1 MVSYWEPVMVMLK
14 LNEPAVALDEAANV
28 RVAEVD
34 APAARVVTVG
44 THVHVR

>member
-1 MVSYWEPVMVMLK
+1 MPVMTMLK
-14 LNEPAVALDEAANV
+14 LKEPVVAPDEAASV
-28 RVAEVD
+28 MVAGVD